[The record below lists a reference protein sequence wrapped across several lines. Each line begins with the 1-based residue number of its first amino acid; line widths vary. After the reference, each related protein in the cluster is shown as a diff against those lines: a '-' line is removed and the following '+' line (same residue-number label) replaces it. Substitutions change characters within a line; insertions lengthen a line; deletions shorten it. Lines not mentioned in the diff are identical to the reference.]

1 MAGRLTNK
9 NYIAIAEWMLEL
21 PELTNTR
28 ELLVFALIYGFT
40 QDSENHYFSGS
51 LSYLSEWLGC
61 GDRAHAT
68 RYLNSL
74 VKKNLL
80 SKEVVKEKGKQKGCI
95 YKTLVDKGSVLNS
108 VDYGYIIIQP
118 WMINKLALN
127 GKDLLLYSLVHGYS
141 RMGSENYIKYN
152 KDYFAKWLR
161 CRKDHVDRQIEKA
174 IKKGLIKHENNAY
187 IAIIPKEVQ
196 TPQSGNTLEE
206 VTQSGNT
213 FTQIGNTFS
222 SPKVATNNI
231 SQVILNNLLES
242 DSTNEVSYY
251 ESFDKCNSISDEEML
266 SRLTDNQYK
275 ALNILLKKVGSH
287 EIDSSKESLIY
298 YFKKLLLRDFKTSTG
313 QKIRNIV
320 GYVESN
326 FRIRSQQDEIGNEL
340 YLTIK
345 DEN

>member
-28 ELLVFALIYGFT
+28 ELLTYGLIYGFT
-40 QDSENHYFSGS
+40 QGSESHFYSGS
-51 LSYLSEWLGC
+51 LDYLSEWLNC
-61 GDRAHAT
+61 GGGAHAT
-68 RYLNSL
+68 RYLNAL
-74 VKKNLL
+74 VKKGLV
-80 SKEVVKEKGKQKGCI
+80 SKEPVKEKGKQKGCI
-95 YKTLVDKGSVLNS
+95 YRTLVDNGGVLENT
-108 VDYGYIIIQP
+108 DYGYIIVQP
-118 WMINKLALN
+118 WMTNLMNLN
-127 GKDLLLYSLVHGYS
+127 GKDLLLYALVHGYS
-141 RMGSENYIKYN
+141 RMGSDNYIKYN
-152 KDYFAKWLR
+152 KEYFAKWLQ
-161 CRKDHVDRQIEKA
+161 CRKDNVDRQIQKA
-174 IKKGLIKHENNAY
+174 LDKGIIKEENNTFVATV
-187 IAIIPKEVQ
+187 PKEVAIPQ
-196 TPQSGNTLEE
+196 TGSTLKENPQSGSTY
-206 VTQSGNT
+206 TQTGST
-213 FTQIGNTFS
+213 CS
-222 SPKVATNNI
+222 SLKLADNNI